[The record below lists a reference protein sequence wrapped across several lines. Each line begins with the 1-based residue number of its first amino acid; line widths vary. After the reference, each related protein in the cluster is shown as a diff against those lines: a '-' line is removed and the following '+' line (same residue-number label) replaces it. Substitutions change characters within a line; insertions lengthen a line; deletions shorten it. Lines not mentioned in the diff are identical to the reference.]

1 MQKLVLRTVAAACA
15 FFATAALAA
24 DLPPPAAAPV
34 YRAPPVAVPLF
45 TWTGCYVGGNVGG
58 LWASSDWNDGVF
70 GDFGSG
76 TASGAVGGAQIG
88 CNYQVGTWVFGIQG
102 DYDWT
107 SANNNNSNAFLSN
120 FTGLTVTD
128 QTQINSLA
136 SVTGRVGYAWDRFLG
151 YVKGGGAWVNA
162 SYSFQVAGLPV
173 ATASSTQGGWTIGV
187 GGEYAFSNWL
197 TGFVEY
203 DYYGFQN
210 SSPSALVCAPGAC
223 GGAIVTNAVGVTTNI
238 NVVKVGLN
246 LKFSPGGF

>member
-1 MQKLVLRTVAAACA
+1 LG
-15 FFATAALAA
+15 
-24 DLPPPAAAPV
+24 P
-34 YRAPPVAVPLF
+34 
-45 TWTGCYVGGNVGG
+45 
-58 LWASSDWNDGVF
+58 
-70 GDFGSG
+70 
-76 TASGAVGGAQIG
+76 
-88 CNYQVGTWVFGIQG
+88 GIQG

-107 SANNNNSNAFLSN
+107 SANNSNANAFLSN

-128 QTQINSLA
+128 QTQINSLG

-162 SYSFQVAGLPV
+162 SYSFQVAGVPV

-187 GGEYAFSNWL
+187 GGEYAFNNWL

-223 GGAIVTNAVGVTTNI
+223 GGVIVTNAVGVTTNI